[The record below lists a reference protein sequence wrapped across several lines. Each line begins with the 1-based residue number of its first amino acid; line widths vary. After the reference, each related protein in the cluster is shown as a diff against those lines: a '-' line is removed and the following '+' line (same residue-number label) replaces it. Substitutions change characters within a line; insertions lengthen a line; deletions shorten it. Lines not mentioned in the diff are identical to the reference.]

1 MALGYVDDKKVP
13 NQRPPAKRA
22 MRPKTGTGIQSPGGP
37 VAPNATNRR
46 PPGGRPGV
54 GPPAD
59 IDPRVRAAMNRL
71 PNRDMTPAEQ
81 GMVGSRY
88 DVRLGESSDPR
99 VRAAMSNLPDAN
111 MSPEQQVMFAAT
123 RAGMDPADQRK
134 PGMRADLISR
144 VGGVAGLSPNDRA
157 ALTSAIRSGGRGA
170 LRNAVMGKPYAQ
182 DVLQAINGSDGA
194 AQNAP
199 GQRPPVAST
208 NRVPNDGRTEVAN
221 KQVAYD
227 SATQA
232 PPPGAVGGSA
242 LDANP
247 ASATLPAPAPV
258 ATQLPTSAGLP
269 APTPV
274 ATQFPASSP
283 GADPSNAPAP
293 AVDKAQQQSGY
304 TSQQWGQLNKKL
316 AGVDPALVAQW
327 RAEMQNIPAGGGA
340 RYDFLASKIAEMNNQ
355 QPGPDGGPQP
365 VPQGPS
371 PYPYPGGGP
380 SPGQTPPIYVP
391 QQIPQTQGQD
401 PAPQQF
407 PDIFNPVFF

>member
-46 PPGGRPGV
+46 PPG
-54 GPPAD
+54 
-59 IDPRVRAAMNRL
+59 M
-71 PNRDMTPAEQ
+71 RD
-81 GMVGSRY
+81 
-88 DVRLGESSDPR
+88 
-99 VRAAMSNLPDAN
+99 
-111 MSPEQQVMFAAT
+111 
-123 RAGMDPADQRK
+123 
-134 PGMRADLISR
+134 DLISR
-144 VGGVAGLSPNDRA
+144 VRGVGGLSPNDQA
-157 ALTSAIRSGGRGA
+157 ALTGAIRSGGRGA

-221 KQVAYD
+221 KQD

-242 LDANP
+242 LDTNP

-258 ATQLPTSAGLP
+258 ATQFPTSAGLP
-269 APTPV
+269 AGTTPPGSQ
-274 ATQFPASSP
+274 AGPASRQLDPNDPRLNTGGQSP
-283 GADPSNAPAP
+283 GLDPRLGTPMTPGGSIGTVNANLPP
-293 AVDKAQQQSGY
+293 VDKAQQQSGY
-304 TSQQWGQLNKKL
+304 TGQQWGQLNKKL

-371 PYPYPGGGP
+371 PYPYPDGGP

-391 QQIPQTQGQD
+391 QQIPQTQGQT